1 MYVHLE
7 SHHCD
12 LVVGRRDEGF
22 CMYTSAIFS
31 SVSGP
36 SVFTW
41 GPEHFAQ
48 VMKLPTRERELRKTR
63 KLLTA
68 TSPSD
73 CDYQYL
79 ELSATHELCEELND
93 CSRTDWIIPP
103 CKGSLIKKVFKI

>member
-12 LVVGRRDEGF
+12 LVGWWGDVTRAFACIPPLFFECWWPEHF
-22 CMYTSAIFS
+22 YL
-31 SVSGP
+31 
-36 SVFTW
+36 

-68 TSPSD
+68 TSPPD

-79 ELSATHELCEELND
+79 ELSATHELCEEPND
-93 CSRTDWIIPP
+93 SSRTD
-103 CKGSLIKKVFKI
+103 